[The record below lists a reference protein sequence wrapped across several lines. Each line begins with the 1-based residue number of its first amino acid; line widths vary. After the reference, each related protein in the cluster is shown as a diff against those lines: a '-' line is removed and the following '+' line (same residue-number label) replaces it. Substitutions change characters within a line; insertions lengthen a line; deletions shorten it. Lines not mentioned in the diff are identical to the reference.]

1 MVNILKRRLD
11 QALQGGKGA
20 QGLEIF
26 CKLLKSKT
34 QHQNSKPKT
43 QPLSK
48 TLKCKKNCFSPEPIY
63 SNSNA
68 MFFVEEKG
76 SKFQVNGVLK
86 KMQNLADCQIL
97 YFDKFDCFR

>member
-1 MVNILKRRLD
+1 MVNILKRHLD

-48 TLKCKKNCFSPEPIY
+48 TLKCKKKLFQPRANLLQLKCHVLCGGERQQVPGKWSIKENAEFGRL
-63 SNSNA
+63 SNII
-68 MFFVEEKG
+68 F
-76 SKFQVNGVLK
+76 
-86 KMQNLADCQIL
+86 
-97 YFDKFDCFR
+97 